1 MAKNKIITS
10 QGNVQFIN
18 SKGKTISIHPMHC
31 YAVYQDD
38 TVSFL
43 FIYMK
48 EYSGQAFFSSQFEDL
63 EVDGETYDSIDALK
77 EAIAEAFAKA
87 GAQARTEIVDE
98 LPETGYTNT
107 IYLVKKEHGEGYDE
121 YVYNDEK
128 GWQLLGDT
136 DIEFERY
143 LQKVDFNAY
152 SADTKEKI
160 DFISGAVDTN
170 ASDIQFISGAVDTEI
185 ANREAADTVIS
196 GAVDTLSTNLSNEVQ
211 RAQNA
216 EQTLQNNINTVNSRV
231 DAEQIARANA
241 DNAISGA
248 VDSVVSDLAS
258 EVSRA
263 TAKENEID
271 SKVDGEISAREAAD
285 SVISGAVDTLS
296 ANLSLEAQRAQNA
309 ESALD
314 SKINALSG
322 AVDGKQDTLIAGE
335 NITISGNVISSTGG
349 GDIDSGAVETMIE
362 DYMTDT
368 NYVSYSALTNNLETS
383 YSGNTRWNPEN
394 TYFRILNTSSIG
406 GQGYVIPSGMYY
418 SGEKKLWLSSPQIS
432 DDFIEYT
439 KYNGIAGSQA
449 ASEVL
454 LFALKAE
461 YASTIPS
468 IYKSKEIWYGFNEI
482 PRSPK
487 FMDEISGFVGGS
499 SYVGAPTTYENVSG
513 CTYLVFNMNQDY
525 DGTAAREPLNF
536 SGLEIDDMNPV
547 MISCNGFEVSFGKT
561 IGFYLAMTQLR
572 YDGIGEKCVVSPLS
586 NEAFKNPASDESG
599 NIKAIYNL
607 TMDKTYE
614 GDDFT
619 SLYAKV
625 SSAQTT
631 ANSGLTT
638 ANQAL
643 NIANNANRVAYIQ
656 ADWNQNNSGS
666 SNVDYIK
673 NRPMWSE
680 KVYTDKIYE
689 SDAIMSFE
697 LNDYEVA
704 LDSPLTLGDGIK
716 VVYKSR
722 YDTSTGQT
730 MFTDTI
736 KVNSGTVPSG
746 SYYAGTYDPMGWN
759 SSYMWSN
766 DLQTWYVTSRR
777 FDYESNLYIIKAS
790 DLYHKLDSN
799 YIGDDIQRTLVSG
812 TNIKTI
818 NNESILGSGNIDI
831 QGGGGKAIE
840 AGRGISIT
848 TGATADTVS
857 FDLPI
862 SAGTKANNIIIIA
875 GEANNNGSLVHGI
888 GSRSNGIYS
897 NVFGYNCFSN
907 SNYSFLA
914 GGYLNNYN
922 TEYGVVF
929 GKYNSTTNSPLFSV
943 GNGTANDARHNA
955 FEIRQNGD
963 IYCSDGT
970 NDVKL
975 QDTITATAANTT
987 ALGGLSL
994 VKLTS
999 AEYESL
1005 TNKDSNTLYIIS
1017 D

>member
-63 EVDGETYDSIDALK
+63 EVDGVTYDSIDTLK

-121 YVYNDEK
+121 YIYNEDE
-128 GWQLLGDT
+128 GWQLIGDT

-160 DFISGAVDTN
+160 DFISGAVDDN
-170 ASDIQFISGAVDTEI
+170 ASDIQFISGAVSTEI
-185 ANREAADTVIS
+185 SNREAADAVIS
-196 GAVDTLSTNLSNEVQ
+196 GAVDTLSTNLSNEVS

-216 EQTLQNNINTVNSRV
+216 ESALQNNINTVNSRV
-231 DAEQIARANA
+231 DGEQIARANA

-285 SVISGAVDTLS
+285 AVISGAVDSLS
-296 ANLSLEAQRAQNA
+296 ANLSLEVQRAQNA

-314 SKINALSG
+314 SKVNAISG

-368 NYVSYSALTNNLETS
+368 NYVSYSALTNTLETS
-383 YSGNTRWNPEN
+383 YSGNTRWIPEN
-394 TYFRILNTSSIG
+394 TYFKIINTSSIG
-406 GQGYVIPSGMYY
+406 GQGYVIPTGYNYY
-418 SGEKKLWLSSPQIS
+418 GEKKLWIFSPQIS

-449 ASEVL
+449 SPEKL

-461 YASTIPS
+461 YANTIPS

-482 PRSPK
+482 PRVPK
-487 FMDEISGFVGGS
+487 FIDEISGFVGGS
-499 SYVGAPTTYENVSG
+499 SNNGAPTTYENVSG
-513 CTYLVFNMNQDY
+513 CTYLVFNMYSDY
-525 DGTAAREPLNF
+525 DGIAAREPLNF
-536 SGLEIDDMNPV
+536 SGLEIDDMNQV
-547 MISCNGFEVSFGKT
+547 IISCDGFDLGPGRIIGYYLVST
-561 IGFYLAMTQLR
+561 PLR
-572 YDGIGEKCVVSPLS
+572 YGSEEKHVVSPLL
-586 NEAFKNPASDESG
+586 NEYFKNPADDGRG

-643 NIANNANRVAYIQ
+643 NIANNAKRVAYIQ
-656 ADWNQNNSGS
+656 VDWNQNNSGS
-666 SNVDYIK
+666 SDVDYIK
-673 NRPMWSE
+673 NRPMWFE

-716 VVYKSR
+716 VAYKSR

-799 YIGDDIQRTLVSG
+799 YIDDDIARTSALNG
-812 TNIKTI
+812 KQDTLIAGENITI
-818 NNESILGSGNIDI
+818 SGNVISATGGGSTYTAGDGIDI
-831 QGGGGKAIE
+831 TNDVISVTGKTDSSAFT
-840 AGRGISIT
+840 AH
-848 TGATADTVS
+848 TADT
-857 FDLPI
+857 
-862 SAGTKANNIIIIA
+862 N
-875 GEANNNGSLVHGI
+875 VH
-888 GSRSNGIYS
+888 
-897 NVFGYNCFSN
+897 
-907 SNYSFLA
+907 
-914 GGYLNNYN
+914 
-922 TEYGVVF
+922 T
-929 GKYNSTTNSPLFSV
+929 
-943 GNGTANDARHNA
+943 
-955 FEIRQNGD
+955 
-963 IYCSDGT
+963 
-970 NDVKL
+970 
-975 QDTITATAANTT
+975 TAAEKTSWNGAATNASNAVT

-994 VKLTS
+994 VKLTQ
-999 AEYESL
+999 AEYDAL
-1005 TNKDSNTLYIIS
+1005 ATKDSNTLYIIS